1 MNSNMYIIQMRRSKK
16 VWLTTVL
23 ALVLPVVAC
32 GPLFIFEESLGWL
45 PWVIMLLTMTP
56 VYVVTWLYAPQT
68 LMLDRNTLTIGRR
81 VQPVEISLGDIR
93 RVERV
98 ESKVVRRAMRTV
110 GNGGLWAYTGRYY
123 HRAVGNYQLFATE
136 LNNLVLIETDKK
148 KYVISSVDERMY
160 KMLSDNIK
168 TTV

>member
-1 MNSNMYIIQMRRSKK
+1 MYIIEMRRSKK

-32 GPLFIFEESLGWL
+32 GPLFIFEEELGWL

-56 VYVVTWLYAPQT
+56 VYVVTWLYAPRT

-81 VQPVEISLGDIR
+81 VQPVEISFGDIR

-136 LNNLVLIETDKK
+136 LSNLVLIETDKK

-160 KMLSDNIK
+160 KMLSDSIK
-168 TTV
+168 TTA

>member
-1 MNSNMYIIQMRRSKK
+1 MTAFAI
-16 VWLTTVL
+16 
-23 ALVLPVVAC
+23 VLPVIAC
-32 GPLFIFEESLGWL
+32 GPLFIFEEELGWL
-45 PWVIMLLTMTP
+45 PWVIMLLTMAP
-56 VYVVTWLYAPQT
+56 VYVVTWLYSPQT
-68 LMLDRNTLTIGRR
+68 LMIDRNTLTIGRR

-98 ESKVVRRAMRTV
+98 ESKVVRRAVRAM

-160 KMLSDNIK
+160 KMLSDSIK

>member
-1 MNSNMYIIQMRRSKK
+1 MYIIQMHRSTK
-16 VWLTTVL
+16 VWLMT
-23 ALVLPVVAC
+23 AFAIVLPVIAC
-32 GPLFIFEESLGWL
+32 GPLFIFEEELGWL
-45 PWVIMLLTMTP
+45 PWVIMLLTMAP
-56 VYVVTWLYAPQT
+56 VYVVTWLYSPQT
-68 LMLDRNTLTIGRR
+68 LMIDRNTLTIGRR

-98 ESKVVRRAMRTV
+98 ESKVVRRAVRAM

-148 KYVISSVDERMY
+148 KYVISSVDTI
-160 KMLSDNIK
+160 MLRRLQNNDLLRVK
-168 TTV
+168 

>member
-1 MNSNMYIIQMRRSKK
+1 MYIIQMHRSTK
-16 VWLTTVL
+16 VWLMT
-23 ALVLPVVAC
+23 AFAIVLPVIAC
-32 GPLFIFEESLGWL
+32 GPLFIFEEELGWL

-56 VYVVTWLYAPQT
+56 VYIVTWLYAPQT
-68 LMLDRNTLTIGRR
+68 LMIDCNILTIGRR

-98 ESKVVRRAMRTV
+98 ESKVVRRAVRAM

>member
-1 MNSNMYIIQMRRSKK
+1 MYIIQMRRSKK

-68 LMLDRNTLTIGRR
+68 LMIDRNTLTIGRR
-81 VQPVEISLGDIR
+81 MKPVTISLGDIV

-98 ESKVVRRAMRTV
+98 ESKVVRRAMRKV

-136 LNNLVLIETDKK
+136 LKDLVLIETDKQ

>member
-1 MNSNMYIIQMRRSKK
+1 MYIIQMHRSTK
-16 VWLTTVL
+16 VWLMT
-23 ALVLPVVAC
+23 AFAIVLPVIAC
-32 GPLFIFEESLGWL
+32 GPLFIFEEELGWL
-45 PWVIMLLTMTP
+45 PWGIMLLTMAP

-93 RVERV
+93 RIERV
-98 ESKVVRRAMRTV
+98 ESKVVRRAVRAM

-136 LNNLVLIETDKK
+136 LKDLVLIETDNK
-148 KYVISSVDERMY
+148 KYIISSVDTI
-160 KMLSDNIK
+160 MLRRLQNNDLLRVK
-168 TTV
+168 

>member
-1 MNSNMYIIQMRRSKK
+1 MYIIQMHRSTK
-16 VWLTTVL
+16 VWLMTVI
-23 ALVLPVVAC
+23 AIVLPVIAC
-32 GPLFIFEESLGWL
+32 GPLFIFEEELGWL

-56 VYVVTWLYAPQT
+56 VYVVTWLYAPRT

-136 LNNLVLIETDKK
+136 LSNLVLIETDKK

-160 KMLSDNIK
+160 KMLSDSIK
-168 TTV
+168 TTA

>member
-1 MNSNMYIIQMRRSKK
+1 MYIIQMHRSTK
-16 VWLTTVL
+16 VWLMTVI
-23 ALVLPVVAC
+23 AIVLPVIAC
-32 GPLFIFEESLGWL
+32 GPLFIFEEELGWL

-56 VYVVTWLYAPQT
+56 VYVVTWLYSPQT

-136 LNNLVLIETDKK
+136 LSNLVLIETDKK

-160 KMLSDNIK
+160 KMLSDSIK
-168 TTV
+168 TTA